1 MIIDIFVPAIVILLM
16 MVAGTDV
23 QIQQFV
29 MILRSRLVLI
39 GGTFAQALLLPLC
52 AVTLVTVMRPA
63 PELAAGLVLV
73 AASPG
78 GALSNFYCYLGR
90 LNVSLS
96 LMLTACSNL
105 ASFAV
110 LPALLAISL
119 PSIVPGWDV
128 DIPFGELM
136 SRLARFLLLPAAIG
150 VTIRRLVPDLV
161 TRYADLIRSSSLFLL
176 LLLIG
181 LITFDQWE
189 VVREIY
195 LDATI
200 VTVLFTAL
208 AVVVGLLAGFV
219 LRMGA
224 SDRYVLSIEFAV
236 RNVGAAALVASSTL
250 NRPEFLA
257 FGALFVVVQFPL
269 VMLLMKTRTKRGA
282 PSATDG

>member
-1 MIIDIFVPAIVILLM
+1 MINDIFVPAIVILLM
-16 MVAGTDV
+16 MVAGTGV

-29 MILRSRLVLI
+29 MALRSPLVLI
-39 GGTFAQALLLPLC
+39 GGTFAQAVLLPLC
-52 AVTLVTVMRPA
+52 AVMLVTVMRPA
-63 PELAAGLVLV
+63 PELAAGFVLV

-90 LNVSLS
+90 FNVPLS

-105 ASFAV
+105 ASFAT
-110 LPALLAISL
+110 LPVLLAISL
-119 PSIVPGWDV
+119 PTIVPGWDV
-128 DIPFGELM
+128 DIPLGELM
-136 SRLARFLLLPAAIG
+136 SRLARFLLLPAVIG
-150 VTIRRLVPDLV
+150 IAIRRLVPDLV
-161 TRYADLIRSSSLFLL
+161 TRCADLIRSSSLFLL

-181 LITFDQWE
+181 LIAFDQWE

-195 LDATI
+195 LVATI
-200 VTVLFTAL
+200 LTLLFTAA
-208 AVVVGLLAGFV
+208 AVVVGLLTGFV

-224 SDRYVLSIEFAV
+224 SDRCVLSIEFAV

-269 VMLLMKTRTKRGA
+269 ITLLMKARTTREA
-282 PSATDG
+282 SATADG

>member
-1 MIIDIFVPAIVILLM
+1 MIIDVFVPAIVVLLM
-16 MVAGTDV
+16 MVAGTSV
-23 QIQQFV
+23 QIQQFA
-29 MILRSRLVLI
+29 MLLRSPLPLI
-39 GGTFAQALLLPLC
+39 GGTLAQALLLPLC
-52 AVTLVTVMRPA
+52 AVMLVAVMRPT

-96 LMLTACSNL
+96 LMLTMCSNL
-105 ASFAV
+105 ASFVV
-110 LPALLAISL
+110 LPALLAITL
-119 PSIVPGWDV
+119 PTIVPGWDV

-136 SRLARFLLLPAAIG
+136 SRLVRFLLLPAAIG
-150 VTIRRLVPDLV
+150 VTIRRFVPDLV

-181 LITFDQWE
+181 LIAFDQWE

-200 VTVLFTAL
+200 LTVLFTAV
-208 AVVVGLLAGFV
+208 AVVVGLLTGFV

-269 VMLLMKTRTKRGA
+269 ITLLMKARTTGEA
-282 PSATDG
+282 SAASDG

>member
-1 MIIDIFVPAIVILLM
+1 M
-16 MVAGTDV
+16 MVAGTGV
-23 QIQQFV
+23 QIPQFV
-29 MILRSRLVLI
+29 MVLRSPLVLI

-52 AVTLVTVMRPA
+52 AVMLVTVMRPA
-63 PELAAGLVLV
+63 PELAAGFVLV

-90 LNVSLS
+90 FNVPLS

-105 ASFAV
+105 ASFAT
-110 LPALLAISL
+110 LPILLAISL
-119 PSIVPGWDV
+119 PTIVPGWDV

-150 VTIRRLVPDLV
+150 VAMRRLVPDLV

-181 LITFDQWE
+181 LIAFDQWE

-195 LDATI
+195 MDATI
-200 VTVLFTAL
+200 LTVLFTAV
-208 AVVVGLLAGFV
+208 AVVVGLLTGFV
-219 LRMGA
+219 LRMGT

-269 VMLLMKTRTKRGA
+269 ITLLMKARTTSET
-282 PSATDG
+282 SAAGDG